1 MECVTYIYGT
11 RRNARFAVRVK
22 RSLVYIKKNGVV
34 MVNPVLC
41 ISDRTTPMAFEAE
54 IYGTKEGVGYAAVCL
69 PEGQYN

>member
-1 MECVTYIYGT
+1 
-11 RRNARFAVRVK
+11 
-22 RSLVYIKKNGVV
+22 